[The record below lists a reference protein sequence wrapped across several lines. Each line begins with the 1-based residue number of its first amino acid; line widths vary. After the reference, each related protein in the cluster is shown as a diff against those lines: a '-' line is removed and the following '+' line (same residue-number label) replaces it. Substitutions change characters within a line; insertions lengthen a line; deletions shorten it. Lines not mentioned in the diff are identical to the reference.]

1 MQIRLTVLGPLSGHT
16 TCACD
21 VLVTAPA
28 GTALAAVTSGL
39 ATAVAAAGSD
49 LGSGAVVV
57 HSGDERL
64 DPQRCVLG
72 EPPLIDG
79 AVLSLG

>member
-1 MQIRLTVLGPLSGHT
+1 MQIRLTVLGPRSGHT
-16 TCACD
+16 AHATHAAHACD

-49 LGSGAVVV
+49 VGSGAVVV
-57 HSGDERL
+57 YAGAERL
-64 DPQRCVLG
+64 
-72 EPPLIDG
+72 
-79 AVLSLG
+79 